1 MEFSSL
7 PPLVQEMGGYEDV
20 AIDQFG
26 RELAICDLAE
36 GFIPQATQRAI
47 GRNFKGKEK
56 LEKEL

>member
-1 MEFSSL
+1 MDFSSL

-47 GRNFKGKEK
+47 GRDF
-56 LEKEL
+56 